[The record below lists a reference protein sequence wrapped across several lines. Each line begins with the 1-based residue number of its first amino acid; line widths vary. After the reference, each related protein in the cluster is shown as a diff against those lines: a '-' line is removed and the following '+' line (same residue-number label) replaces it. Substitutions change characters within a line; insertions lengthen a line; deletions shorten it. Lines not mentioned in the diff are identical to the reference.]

1 VSDNDLYKNYEDK
14 GYKFTDEII
23 TRYALS
29 LATKPFVILSGISGT
44 GKTKIAQLF
53 EPLIRTHPGQE
64 QALGTA
70 NGGINDYILMTVTE
84 GLATGDGR
92 ANVRFDQLPAVL
104 EATEVARI
112 DAQIAQKV
120 AANDNGNIC
129 APIPLIIET
138 PNGEELMFSL
148 YLQRAKSPLVR
159 LRARSKRA
167 EDPEYD
173 SRGYFANNHNINDVL
188 KLEKIAP
195 HKLKITE
202 INGQQAL
209 REQVEQAEVAIT
221 SIDNK
226 CFIPVKSNWTDS
238 SELFGFYNPLTE
250 RYSLTKLLK
259 FILLAKEHPSYPF
272 FVILDEMNLSKV
284 EHYFSDFLS
293 CLESRNVN
301 ADGTVDQEGINLHS
315 GSSFILTDDDEYEE
329 IASMI
334 TLPLNLYVTGTVN
347 VDDTTYMFSPKVLDR
362 ANVIEF
368 NDVILEPLPN
378 DSGLKLLKIPDYAEY
393 NKSSL
398 SMYDELSDDSKGRI
412 RALLAILSKYNLH
425 FGYRTISEMS
435 HYIIN
440 SLKYI
445 GPDPAVELASFDIQ
459 VLQKVLPK
467 FYGNYAKLQPP
478 IKEIIHY
485 LSGSESE
492 IDNFDINDIEAINL
506 DKADFKR
513 SLKKLI
519 KMYEDLSSQGFSS
532 FIE

>member
-1 VSDNDLYKNYEDK
+1 MSVEDLYKNYSNK
-14 GYKFTDEII
+14 GYRFTDEII
-23 TRYALS
+23 TRYALA

-53 EPLIRTHPGQE
+53 DPPIISIPGQD
-64 QALGTA
+64 GTPA
-70 NGGINDYILMTVTE
+70 PAPVVVADHILMTVTE
-84 GLATGDGR
+84 ALSTGDGR
-92 ANVRFDQLPAVL
+92 ANIRFNQLPAVL
-104 EATEVARI
+104 EAAEVGGL
-112 DAQIAQKV
+112 DTQIAQKV
-120 AANDNGNIC
+120 AANDEGNIC
-129 APIPLIIET
+129 DPIPLTIET
-138 PNGEELMFSL
+138 PNGEELSFSL
-148 YLQRAKSPLVR
+148 YLQRATSPLAR
-159 LRARSKRA
+159 LRAKSKRT
-167 EDPEYD
+167 EFPEYD
-173 SRGYFANNHNINDVL
+173 SRRYFANNHNIGDVL
-188 KLEKIAP
+188 KLEKTAP

-202 INGQQAL
+202 VNSEQAIK
-209 REQVEQAEVAIT
+209 EQLEQAEVAIT

-259 FILLAKEHPSYPF
+259 FILLAKEYPSYPF

-293 CLESRNVN
+293 CLESRSVN
-301 ADGTVDQEGINLHS
+301 EDGTVDQEGINLHS
-315 GSSFILTDDDEYEE
+315 GSDFILTDDDEYED
-329 IASMI
+329 IASTI

-347 VDDTTYMFSPKVLDR
+347 IDDTTYMFSPKVLDR

-368 NDVILEPLPN
+368 NEVYLETLPN
-378 DSGLKLLKIPDYAEY
+378 DSGLKLSKTPDYAEY

-398 SMYDELSDDSKGRI
+398 AMYDGLSDESKGRI
-412 RALLAILSKYNLH
+412 QSLLAILKKYNLH
-425 FGYRTISEMS
+425 FGYRTISDMS
-435 HYIIN
+435 LYIAN

-445 GPDPAVELASFDIQ
+445 KIDPAVELASFDIQ
-459 VLQKVLPK
+459 VLQKILPK

-485 LSGSESE
+485 LSGSKSE
-492 IDNFDINDIEAINL
+492 IDNFGINDIEAINL
-506 DKADFKR
+506 EEADFKR